1 MLDMDLVG
9 WIVVGFIAGGLS
21 ALLVPGR
28 AARGCLANILV
39 GVLGGIVGGWL
50 GRQLSF
56 GDPQGFL
63 AAVVVALA
71 GAVIVRLVIE
81 ALAPHDRRA

>member
-1 MLDMDLVG
+1 MLDMDLLG

-21 ALLVPGR
+21 AMLVPGH

-50 GRQLSF
+50 ARQLAL
-56 GDPQGFL
+56 GDASGFL
-63 AAVVVALA
+63 GAIVVALA
-71 GAVIVRLVIE
+71 GAVIVRLVLE
-81 ALAPHDRRA
+81 ALAPRDSR